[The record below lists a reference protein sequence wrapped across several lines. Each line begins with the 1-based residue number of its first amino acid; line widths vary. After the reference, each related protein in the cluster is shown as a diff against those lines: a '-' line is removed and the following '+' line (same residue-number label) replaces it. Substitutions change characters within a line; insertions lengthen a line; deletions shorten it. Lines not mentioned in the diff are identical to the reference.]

1 MISVGFAGTP
11 VFAATALA
19 AILDAGFDVAL
30 VLTRPDRPQGR
41 GLKVTPS
48 PVKAL
53 AAEHGIAVFE
63 PPTLT
68 TTLSRAPAM
77 AIPLDVLV
85 VAAYGLLLPP
95 QVLAWPKHGCLN
107 IHASL
112 LPRWRGAAPIERA
125 ILEGDV
131 ETGISLMQMDAGLD
145 TGPVIERVRVP
156 IAPTETAGSL
166 RERLAVTGAA
176 AIVTALVRLR
186 IDGRLPAWPQPESG
200 VSYAP
205 KIAKSEAAIDWNR
218 PASALAR
225 QIRAFDPAPGATAA
239 LAGRPVKLWR
249 AEADKDEAAAP
260 SAAPGTV
267 QGADAAGVRVKCGQ
281 GALRITE
288 LQPAGGR
295 RMGAAAFIAGHRLG
309 RGDSFDTNRP

>member
-11 VFAATALA
+11 AFAATALA

-30 VLTRPDRPQGR
+30 VLTRPDRPRGR

-53 AAEHGIAVFE
+53 AAQHGIAVFE
-63 PPTLT
+63 PSTLT
-68 TTLSRAPAM
+68 TTESRAPAM

-95 QVLAWPKHGCLN
+95 QILAWPKHGCLN

-131 ETGISLMQMDAGLD
+131 ESGISLMQMDAGLD

-156 IAPTETAGSL
+156 IASSETAGSL
-166 RERLAVTGAA
+166 TERLAATGAA
-176 AIVTALVRLR
+176 AIVAALVRLR
-186 IDGRLPAWPQPESG
+186 VDGRLEAWPQPDGG
-200 VSYAP
+200 VTYAP

-225 QIRAFDPAPGATAA
+225 QIRAFDPAPGATAS
-239 LAGRPVKLWR
+239 LAGRSVKVWR
-249 AEADKDEAAAP
+249 ALAENDAAAIP
-260 SAAPGTV
+260 SAPPGMV
-267 QGADAAGVRVKCGQ
+267 QCADPAGVIVACGQ

-295 RMGAAAFIAGHRLG
+295 RMDAAAFIAGHRLA
-309 RGDSFDTNRP
+309 RGDSFDTDGP